1 MGGGRGLNIG
11 GEVECVSLQ
20 LSIGDGRMLQVVEQ
34 HLDLREE
41 KTRLYEYS
49 FCWNNLRLD
58 EGENNHSGF
67 YDRNITTN
75 IFFFNMEADMA
86 HELAAVMCF
95 ALKYLNFYIYFYI
108 FTIYRADKLLL
119 T

>member
-1 MGGGRGLNIG
+1 MSTASAGTICAWMRVKMIILDFVT
-11 GEVECVSLQ
+11 ETLQ
-20 LSIGDGRMLQVVEQ
+20 P
-34 HLDLREE
+34 
-41 KTRLYEYS
+41 T
-49 FCWNNLRLD
+49 
-58 EGENNHSGF
+58 
-67 YDRNITTN
+67 
-75 IFFFNMEADMA
+75 FFFFYMEADMA

>member
-1 MGGGRGLNIG
+1 MSTASAGTICAWMRVKMIILDFVT
-11 GEVECVSLQ
+11 ETLQ
-20 LSIGDGRMLQVVEQ
+20 P
-34 HLDLREE
+34 
-41 KTRLYEYS
+41 TY
-49 FCWNNLRLD
+49 
-58 EGENNHSGF
+58 
-67 YDRNITTN
+67 
-75 IFFFNMEADMA
+75 FFFYMEADMT

>member
-1 MGGGRGLNIG
+1 MRVKIIILDFMT
-11 GEVECVSLQ
+11 ETLQ
-20 LSIGDGRMLQVVEQ
+20 P
-34 HLDLREE
+34 
-41 KTRLYEYS
+41 T
-49 FCWNNLRLD
+49 
-58 EGENNHSGF
+58 
-67 YDRNITTN
+67 
-75 IFFFNMEADMA
+75 FFFYMEADMA

>member
-1 MGGGRGLNIG
+1 
-11 GEVECVSLQ
+11 
-20 LSIGDGRMLQVVEQ
+20 
-34 HLDLREE
+34 
-41 KTRLYEYS
+41 
-49 FCWNNLRLD
+49 
-58 EGENNHSGF
+58 
-67 YDRNITTN
+67 
-75 IFFFNMEADMA
+75 MEADMA